1 MLSSSSY
8 RACHLAPQHLKL
20 DSMSDSWHFIQVC
33 KLILNSL
40 AELRLVWLR
49 KSLSKSWGQSFQAGG
64 KQRQKLWDDRILWIW
79 ELKESQDGRCFGSQ
93 RKQMTLVELKLH
105 LAFDKPQTPI
115 DNISSGSKLL
125 SLEAIF
131 IWFVTNQLE
140 IKLSCGMPL
149 KQPAAALVFQS
160 PSPHLCPWVRW
171 IPYGQA
177 QEKGK
182 GIEKVGN
189 VALRSALQT
198 SCLIS
203 THCYSKAR

>member
-1 MLSSSSY
+1 M
-8 RACHLAPQHLKL
+8 
-20 DSMSDSWHFIQVC
+20 W
-33 KLILNSL
+33 
-40 AELRLVWLR
+40 
-49 KSLSKSWGQSFQAGG
+49 
-64 KQRQKLWDDRILWIW
+64 
-79 ELKESQDGRCFGSQ
+79 
-93 RKQMTLVELKLH
+93 LKLH

-149 KQPAAALVFQS
+149 KQPAAALVSQS

-189 VALRSALQT
+189 VALRSVPPDVLPYF
-198 SCLIS
+198 
-203 THCYSKAR
+203 YSLLFEGTVTAVTNFLEKYTFFRFFRQQKNLKYWGWLRLFCDVYSASVFKFMLDSVIRPFQFWF